1 MEEHNEHHTTTDRM
15 NVEVFRILAEIAR
28 MNAEQNKLHAESLK
42 ITCETFW
49 YPMGVAMAVVATV
62 ASVTGIAIKLLV

>member
-1 MEEHNEHHTTTDRM
+1 MEEHNERHTTTDRM
-15 NVEVFRILAEIAR
+15 NAEVSRILAEIAR

-49 YPMGVAMAVVATV
+49 YPVAIATGFYAAVGTVIVVAQ
-62 ASVTGIAIKLLV
+62 KLFS

>member
-15 NVEVFRILAEIAR
+15 NVEVSRILAEIAR